1 MAKKKESS
9 GGCLQT
15 ALSSA
20 ILWFGIKTVG
30 GGNAFFG
37 ACMIFVGACWLL
49 IIIITQIQALNK
61 KEKEESE
68 NTGSKGM
75 VDPDNYAA
83 IARSAYALYKHIQL
97 MNKDPQIKEMLE
109 HYDEQLR
116 KADELRFTVS
126 PRLGM
131 LTLVDVIQSYKQIGY
146 SIDLHTNEG
155 NALAMYAL
163 LLTDLNAREYI
174 YDKQK
179 MEDGGIEKVT
189 RIVDAFANH
198 FESSFPEDQS
208 FVVELARSR
217 DADEDLVNK
226 YVVLLY
232 RFLSLVA
239 KVDNVVTDKESEWL
253 KHIMSFSSEKPEGND
268 TGKEKAKSDGEA
280 EKQLMEL
287 IGLQSAKEEI
297 VRLTNYVKV
306 QKLRAEKK
314 LSTTPISYHCV
325 FTGSPGTGKTTVARI
340 VAEIYCELGILR
352 KGHLVET
359 DRSGL
364 VAEYVGQTAVKTNKI
379 IDKALD
385 GVLFIDEAY
394 SLVQGD
400 KNDFG
405 LEAIATLLKRMEDDR
420 DRLVVI
426 LAGYGDEMQQFIDS
440 NPGLQ
445 SRFTRYIHFDDYS
458 ADELMEI
465 FDMRLSKFEYT
476 MKPEANAALAQLFAN
491 AVATKTKNFGNA
503 RFARNVFER
512 TIENQAS
519 RLANK
524 NEITDVDL
532 QTIEAIDI
540 PLNL

>member
-116 KADELRFTVS
+116 EADELRFTVS

-226 YVVLLY
+226 YVVLL
-232 RFLSLVA
+232 
-239 KVDNVVTDKESEWL
+239 
-253 KHIMSFSSEKPEGND
+253 
-268 TGKEKAKSDGEA
+268 
-280 EKQLMEL
+280 
-287 IGLQSAKEEI
+287 
-297 VRLTNYVKV
+297 
-306 QKLRAEKK
+306 
-314 LSTTPISYHCV
+314 
-325 FTGSPGTGKTTVARI
+325 
-340 VAEIYCELGILR
+340 
-352 KGHLVET
+352 
-359 DRSGL
+359 
-364 VAEYVGQTAVKTNKI
+364 
-379 IDKALD
+379 
-385 GVLFIDEAY
+385 
-394 SLVQGD
+394 
-400 KNDFG
+400 
-405 LEAIATLLKRMEDDR
+405 
-420 DRLVVI
+420 
-426 LAGYGDEMQQFIDS
+426 
-440 NPGLQ
+440 
-445 SRFTRYIHFDDYS
+445 
-458 ADELMEI
+458 
-465 FDMRLSKFEYT
+465 
-476 MKPEANAALAQLFAN
+476 
-491 AVATKTKNFGNA
+491 
-503 RFARNVFER
+503 
-512 TIENQAS
+512 
-519 RLANK
+519 
-524 NEITDVDL
+524 
-532 QTIEAIDI
+532 
-540 PLNL
+540 

>member
-30 GGNAFFG
+30 GENAFFG

-49 IIIITQIQALNK
+49 IIITTQIQALNK

-116 KADELRFTVS
+116 EADELRFTVS

-239 KVDNVVTDKESEWL
+239 KVDNVVTGKESEWL

-405 LEAIATLLKRMEDDR
+405 LEAM
-420 DRLVVI
+420 
-426 LAGYGDEMQQFIDS
+426 
-440 NPGLQ
+440 P
-445 SRFTRYIHFDDYS
+445 HC
-458 ADELMEI
+458 
-465 FDMRLSKFEYT
+465 
-476 MKPEANAALAQLFAN
+476 
-491 AVATKTKNFGNA
+491 
-503 RFARNVFER
+503 
-512 TIENQAS
+512 
-519 RLANK
+519 
-524 NEITDVDL
+524 
-532 QTIEAIDI
+532 
-540 PLNL
+540 